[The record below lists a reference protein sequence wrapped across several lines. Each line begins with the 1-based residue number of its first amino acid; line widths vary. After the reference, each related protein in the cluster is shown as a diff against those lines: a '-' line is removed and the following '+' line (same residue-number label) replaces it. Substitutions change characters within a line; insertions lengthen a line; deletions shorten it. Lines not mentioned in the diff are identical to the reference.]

1 MAQKL
6 VREIAFKNQKTSCG
20 AKRHNL
26 SSGFFAIAFDINLNL
41 RDYRQANK
49 LISNLA
55 SKFLGL

>member
-6 VREIAFKNQKTSCG
+6 VREIALIHSPQQRD
-20 AKRHNL
+20 AKRPFVVL
-26 SSGFFAIAFDINLNL
+26 IFLAIAFDINLNL

-55 SKFLGL
+55 SRFLGL